1 MSNKIIIFGELNM
14 KLLLPFGLAALQIIL
29 KVITQLF
36 PKDGVNMV
44 LEMYSTAFGEM
55 SVRLMPLILKITH
68 SHMYYENKP
77 QRRRCLNYSLLVL
90 LFIATIVMKII
101 VKTAKGEMSEAS
113 ASYNPIA
120 DYEFLK
126 LSIEM
131 ICLLIISRI
140 LLKYKYFIHHVISIT
155 IFIVIGIICDIF
167 IDKYEKLRKDGIYNF
182 LDIFAIIIDSLYY
195 CYIRYLMEKKFVHY
209 WNIGLTLGLTLTT
222 FATFLLFVVLIDKDK
237 SDSDTAMI
245 YSFYRSFQEGNI
257 GLIILK
263 QFTIILLNFFLST
276 FTFLT
281 SFYFEPS
288 FVLISY
294 EFSKFYQVLKDHPEK
309 AYVVVFFIL
318 QFFCLMIVLEI
329 IELDCC
335 GLNKNTK
342 RNIIKRGVNDFLGEN
357 GRDSDI
363 IDINK
368 DYYMDNNG
376 KNEKKEET
384 ELRESLF
391 NDNVKLSIVSENK
404 GD

>member
-1 MSNKIIIFGELNM
+1 
-14 KLLLPFGLAALQIIL
+14 
-29 KVITQLF
+29 
-36 PKDGVNMV
+36 
-44 LEMYSTAFGEM
+44 
-55 SVRLMPLILKITH
+55 
-68 SHMYYENKP
+68 
-77 QRRRCLNYSLLVL
+77 
-90 LFIATIVMKII
+90 
-101 VKTAKGEMSEAS
+101 
-113 ASYNPIA
+113 
-120 DYEFLK
+120 
-126 LSIEM
+126 
-131 ICLLIISRI
+131 
-140 LLKYKYFIHHVISIT
+140 
-155 IFIVIGIICDIF
+155 
-167 IDKYEKLRKDGIYNF
+167 
-182 LDIFAIIIDSLYY
+182 
-195 CYIRYLMEKKFVHY
+195 
-209 WNIGLTLGLTLTT
+209 
-222 FATFLLFVVLIDKDK
+222 
-237 SDSDTAMI
+237 MI

-329 IELDCC
+329 IELGFC

-342 RNIIKRGVNDFLGEN
+342 RNIIKRGYIDFLGED
-357 GRDSDI
+357 GRDSNI

-368 DYYMDNNG
+368 DYYLINNG

-404 GD
+404 SD